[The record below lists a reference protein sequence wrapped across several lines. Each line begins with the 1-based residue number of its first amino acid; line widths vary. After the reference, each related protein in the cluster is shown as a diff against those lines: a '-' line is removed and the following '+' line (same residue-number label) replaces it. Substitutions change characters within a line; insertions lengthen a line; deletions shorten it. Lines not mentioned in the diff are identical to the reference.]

1 MSGSSGLC
9 EYIVGRYDDWAKD
22 RKDILDGQMNTA
34 LKLFKGEDIGKWKFE
49 EAEGWRA
56 STVIKWVKVKVFSAY
71 SVLCDVLFQGGKIPF
86 NLVDSPFNKHEL
98 ENEDAQERTENAR
111 DQMRDKIQEQNADRK
126 ADREYMRKIMAMAIY
141 GLAWSKY
148 NVIDVD
154 REYYDQ
160 VSFGQEQRFES
171 ASTTEKVPGWEY
183 RSPFSIVW
191 DMDCENI
198 QKGGGIIESENVS
211 PYDLRQKK
219 GQSGCIDTNID
230 HILAE
235 HDKEAKLDEDSG
247 TLPPGKRLL
256 NKHRA
261 NIQILEAWVLAPRA
275 LVESFEKDVKNKVSP
290 DNYSIQVENEDEGDD
305 VEIMA
310 QIAKSSS
317 KQEIIKFIRNEPNK
331 RPYCLAVWEQL
342 VDETTGHGIPE
353 SMKDLS
359 TTYNG
364 LIRSIEDNVKQ
375 SGNVERAVKRSFFR
389 PGQLDTPHKPG
400 KQYDV
405 DESVDDVRK
414 AIMPIVTPDITQGS
428 VQFLNI
434 VHELLD
440 IVPQIPSIL
449 HGGTEKDGK
458 KTAFETSQLIE
469 MAGKYLGSITRNID
483 EGLIEPETKWIY
495 DYNMADPEYPGEK
508 GNWIVHPGGFS
519 SFQNKVV
526 KIQKLKELLGMIV
539 SNEQLMAEA
548 KIRPHLDE
556 IYKGSDLDPDVF
568 LKSEDDKAKEQEQQ
582 AIMREQAKKEMQEQE
597 QIKAS
602 TEAATKSALAEEEFQ
617 RKMLEKGLDQVS
629 TA

>member
-9 EYIVGRYDDWAKD
+9 QFIVGRYDDWAKD

-34 LKLFKGEDIGKWKFE
+34 LKLFKGEDISKWKFE
-49 EAEGWRA
+49 EAEDWRS

-86 NLVDSPFNKHEL
+86 NLIDSPFNKREL
-98 ENEDAQERTENAR
+98 DEEGQKLNETSRE
-111 DQMRDKIQEQNADRK
+111 QMQDKIQEQNADRK
-126 ADREYMRKIMAMAIY
+126 ADREYMRKIMAMSIY

-148 NVIDVD
+148 NIVDVD

-160 VSFGQEQRFES
+160 VSYGSAQRFQQ

-191 DMDCENI
+191 DMDNEDI
-198 QKGGGIIESENVS
+198 QKGGGVIEQESLS
-211 PYDLRQKK
+211 AYDLRQKK
-219 GQSGCIDTNID
+219 GQHGYIDANID

-235 HDKEAKLDEDSG
+235 HDKDSKIDEDGNS
-247 TLPPGKRLL
+247 LPPGKRLL

-261 NIQILEAWVLAPRA
+261 NIKTLEAWILAPRA
-275 LVESFEKDVKNKVSP
+275 LVESFEKDVENKVEP
-290 DNYSIQVENEDEGDD
+290 DNYSTDIEHEDQGDD

-310 QIAKSSS
+310 VVAKSTS
-317 KQEIIKFIRNEPNK
+317 KEEIIKFIRHEPNK
-331 RPYCLAVWEQL
+331 RPYRLAVWEQL

-364 LIRSIEDNVKQ
+364 LIRSIEDNTKL
-375 SGNVERAVKRSFFR
+375 SGNVERAVKKSFFK

-414 AIMPIVTPDITQGS
+414 ALMPIITPDVTQGS
-428 VQFLNI
+428 VQVLSI
-434 VHELLD
+434 VHELID
-440 IVPQIPSIL
+440 IMPQIPSIL

-469 MAGKYLGSITRNID
+469 MAGKYLGSVIRNID
-483 EGLIEPETKWIY
+483 EQFIEPETKWVY
-495 DYNMADPEYPGEK
+495 DYNMADPEYPGQK
-508 GNWIVHPGGFS
+508 GNWVVHPNGFT

-539 SNEQLMAEA
+539 SNENLMSEA

-556 IYKGSDLDPDVF
+556 IYKGSDLDPEVF
-568 LKSEDDKAKEQEQQ
+568 LKSEEEKAEEQQ
-582 AIMREQAKKEMQEQE
+582 QQAMMREQAKKEMLEQE
-597 QIKAS
+597 QAKVSAD
-602 TEAATKSALAEEEFQ
+602 AAVKSKLAEEEFH